1 LGFLALAA
9 SLPMILFRASA
20 LISEAVDGS
29 PIDPE
34 NADKLV
40 WVSAGLSTVI
50 LVLVMSFSS
59 LGQRLYDS
67 KYAVILFGYA
77 LAIGILSI
85 SWVQTIEDMTRDALW
100 FGFGVFVTLIAIALV
115 PLMSRLLSETSQP
128 LIWYIGAISIAI
140 FLVWYLPSLLQP
152 PWGVIDLDHSSLVV
166 NELLAQGAGV
176 FPLGNFTTQYTSL
189 LGWFIAPIILLVDPI
204 FSYLIASIWLSL
216 LSVLTITGVVYL
228 AWKVLPQRI
237 RPLAL
242 ILTVPLILVKGTPA
256 ESPFGSIT
264 ALFSAIPVRTFPL
277 VVVGILLLLAS
288 RNTKLIYLVPLG
300 IASGLSAIN
309 NFEFGIPI
317 LISVLI
323 VLFISVSPEKLK
335 LTLIGFSFGVMG
347 SVLLV
352 VVLLQLVGQQFEITK
367 WFAFVIGFQSGFG
380 LVQMPVTGTYVIVL
394 MILGSGTVTG
404 LYWLIRYR
412 KTVDRSDVDIARKF
426 NAAIVASFAG
436 LTGLATFGYYVG
448 RSVTSGQL
456 QILMLNVALVI
467 VAILSLVEIPDLFK
481 QKTIKGV
488 LSSSLILLPPALAL
502 AALVQAP
509 DPQQQW
515 ERVSPYYKENPLF
528 TPDSNLN
535 LIRQKMDVAAEELG
549 YAVSEGAVRMGNYA
563 QIRLGLENFSV
574 IDNPSDVRVGS
585 IINNQFCDRLSEASG
600 IILAQDFVSY
610 SGTLICEDFTK
621 IADLGNGFMLVEG
634 NK

>member
-1 LGFLALAA
+1 MGFLALAA

-323 VLFISVSPEKLK
+323 VLSISVSPEKLK

>member
-1 LGFLALAA
+1 MGFLALAA

>member
-1 LGFLALAA
+1 MGFLALAA

-549 YAVSEGAVRMGNYA
+549 YAVSAGAVRMGNYA